1 MEDVVGAKTT
11 EGACEDVDI
20 EVEVV
25 STITAL
31 LDVAGAGTCA
41 APGAVDRTT
50 WGVGLGT
57 TGEATVRVQ
66 YNAATDI
73 LRSLD

>member
-1 MEDVVGAKTT
+1 MGATAGTWLVEDVVGAKTS
-11 EGACEDVDI
+11 EGACEVVDI

-31 LDVAGAGTCA
+31 LDVAGAGAGTGA

-50 WGVGLGT
+50 WGVGLGA

-66 YNAATDI
+66 
-73 LRSLD
+73 